1 MKEIPTTQ
9 VGIRE
14 PCHYRFDM
22 RPRPKE
28 RPRSVRVGNRIVVMK
43 SKTSRE
49 YELLI
54 EQMTDIQHP
63 LDRPL
68 EGDLIATVSFYIKNR
83 VHGDLDNLLKSI
95 LDGMQGVAFKNDKQ
109 IRGFNVHVYYFDE
122 IPESERIERTEVI
135 LTHRRKP
142 NLFEEEVDEI
152 DSFI

>member
-1 MKEIPTTQ
+1 
-9 VGIRE
+9 
-14 PCHYRFDM
+14 
-22 RPRPKE
+22 
-28 RPRSVRVGNRIVVMK
+28 MK

-152 DSFI
+152 DSFM